1 MDDGEI
7 VNVLVELETDG
18 EVDIWIQVLK
28 LSEDTWIE
36 PEHDVPE
43 EFVITE
49 VLSID
54 SEKVTDIFELT
65 DMDVSK
71 SDGEVDNTVGGVIS
85 ELVVWLS
92 EVVELLEVFVS
103 FFPQELNNR
112 NSIENIPNSNF
123 LIILFWSKSFIK
135 NQETRFWKLLPIST
149 YLNSTHPS
157 RFWGVLKRGEWMGER
172 ENKKRKN
179 SCEKVSHLEGLC
191 PLSIGTLTYPRMGN
205 QSKRGTSRK

>member
-1 MDDGEI
+1 M
-7 VNVLVELETDG
+7 
-18 EVDIWIQVLK
+18 
-28 LSEDTWIE
+28 
-36 PEHDVPE
+36 
-43 EFVITE
+43 
-49 VLSID
+49 LSID

-135 NQETRFWKLLPIST
+135 NQETRF
-149 YLNSTHPS
+149 
-157 RFWGVLKRGEWMGER
+157 
-172 ENKKRKN
+172 
-179 SCEKVSHLEGLC
+179 
-191 PLSIGTLTYPRMGN
+191 
-205 QSKRGTSRK
+205 